1 MSNIIEVKNLT
12 KSFGAKK
19 VIDNINFNLKENQS
33 LVMLGLNGAGKT
45 TTISMLLGLLKPT
58 SGEISVL
65 GHAPG
70 SDAVKSQISCL
81 PQASTFP
88 AQLKVKEVI
97 SFMQSH
103 YLNYNT
109 EIVDIFNLQ
118 ELLTQPLKN
127 LSGGQKRR
135 VSLACSFVGNPRL
148 VFLDEPTA
156 GVDISQKKIIWKFLK
171 NYQNSGGSLF
181 LTTHDLMEAEV
192 LSQNL
197 LFLHQ
202 GQIVEQGTREDLK
215 KKFSLKKVKFKS
227 SESEIVL
234 GQNTYTTGDNNYFE
248 VSTNNEIELVE
259 QLFKN
264 YKSSISDLSIHEMS
278 LMEVVDHIEERK

>member
-1 MSNIIEVKNLT
+1 MSHIIEVKNLT
-12 KSFGAKK
+12 KSFSDKT
-19 VIDNINFNLKENQS
+19 VIDNISFELKENQS

-45 TTISMLLGLLKPT
+45 TTISMLLGLLKPS
-58 SGEISVL
+58 SGRISVL
-65 GHAPG
+65 NHPPG
-70 SDAVKSQISCL
+70 SDAVKSSISCL
-81 PQASTFP
+81 PQSSTFP

-103 YLNYNT
+103 YASYNT
-109 EIVDIFNLQ
+109 EIVDIFNLKD
-118 ELLTQPLKN
+118 LLNQPLKN

-135 VSLACSFVGNPRL
+135 VSLACAFVGNPRL

-156 GVDISQKKIIWKFLK
+156 GVDISQKKVIWKFLK

-215 KKFSLKKVKFKS
+215 KKFSLKKVKFKCTNTKITIDQS
-227 SESEIVL
+227 SYIA
-234 GQNTYTTGDNNYFE
+234 GDNSYFE
-248 VSTNNEIELVE
+248 VSTNNEVDFVE
-259 QLFKN
+259 RLLN
-264 YKSSISDLSIHEMS
+264 HYKSSISDLSIHEMS

>member
-19 VIDNINFNLKENQS
+19 VIDSINFNLKDNES

-45 TTISMLLGLLKPT
+45 TTISMLLGLLKPS

-65 GHAPG
+65 GQAAG
-70 SDAVKSQISCL
+70 SESVKNQISCL

-103 YLNYNT
+103 YKSYNS
-109 EIVDIFNLQ
+109 EIVEIFNLKD
-118 ELLTQPLKN
+118 LLNHPLKN

-135 VSLACSFVGNPRL
+135 VSLACAFVGNPRL

-156 GVDISQKKIIWKFLK
+156 GVDISQKKVIWKFLK
-171 NYQNSGGSLF
+171 NFQTTGGSLF

-215 KKFSLKKVKFKS
+215 KKFSLKKVKFKAQDS
-227 SESEIVL
+227 KITFGQKTYVASES
-234 GQNTYTTGDNNYFE
+234 NYFE
-248 VSTNNEIELVE
+248 VSTNNEVDFVE
-259 QLFKN
+259 QLINN